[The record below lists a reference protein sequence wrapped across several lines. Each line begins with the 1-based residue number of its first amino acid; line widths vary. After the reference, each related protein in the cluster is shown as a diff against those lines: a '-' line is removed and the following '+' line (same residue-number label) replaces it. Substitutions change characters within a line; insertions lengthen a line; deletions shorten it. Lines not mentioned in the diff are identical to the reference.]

1 MIEIF
6 IPVLF
11 ACFSNNCESFQS
23 IKSFKTEQECKR
35 AVIEQKQELIE
46 YVKTRKNLKMK
57 SLEGICVGPKTDDS
71 EVCGPSAQ
79 HICRN

>member
-11 ACFSNNCESFQS
+11 ICFSNGCEILQS
-23 IKSFKTEQECKR
+23 NKSYKTVQQCNQ

-46 YVKTRKNLKMK
+46 YVLN
-57 SLEGICVGPKTDDS
+57 P
-71 EVCGPSAQ
+71 
-79 HICRN
+79 

>member
-11 ACFSNNCESFQS
+11 VCFSNGCEILQS
-23 IKSFKTEQECKR
+23 NKSYKTVQECNQ

-57 SLEGICVGPKTDDS
+57 SLESVCVGPKTDDS
-71 EVCGPSAQ
+71 AVCGPSAQ